1 MRCVPL
7 IDGGDDAQKE
17 NSLSMHPLIRKV
29 HFHFPSFPYKKKVN
43 CKSVIVGQIYDHNGI
58 VRKVYDKV
66 VETSGIPLIKRE
78 QEVYF
83 EYPLG
88 DQKIKGIA
96 IKDLENGLAE
106 PSINRGGLGFNFVN
120 IKLKS
125 ERGSGY
131 KYLIEIYA

>member
-1 MRCVPL
+1 MSAKVLAIFVL
-7 IDGGDDAQKE
+7 IFTV
-17 NSLSMHPLIRKV
+17 V
-29 HFHFPSFPYKKKVN
+29 HGKTV
-43 CKSVIVGQIYDHNGI
+43 VVGQVYDQNGL
-58 VRKVYDKV
+58 VRKVYEEN
-66 VETSGIPLIKRE
+66 VEATGIPLIKRE
-78 QEVYF
+78 SEVYY

>member
-1 MRCVPL
+1 MNYKLFLAFVAL
-7 IDGGDDAQKE
+7 
-17 NSLSMHPLIRKV
+17 LS
-29 HFHFPSFPYKKKVN
+29 FVN

-66 VETSGIPLIKRE
+66 IETSGIPLIKRE